1 LEILNKDLA
10 LALGDA
16 VWAFARIEWLVPM
29 RQRSIISKGFLS
41 RRYNRRGKPIE
52 RGPPNTYEDSPSQET
67 KISSTLKKR
76 THSKSAAKKQGH
88 AAVGAKNAPQLMPK
102 PLARLEGSA
111 ETGKLGVMTKL
122 LEKAFAEAVK
132 LPKKEQDKLA
142 KWLLAELESERRW
155 DEAFARS
162 TDQLAQLADEALK
175 EHRKGR
181 TKPLNPVG
189 GELQRRPNPNGF

>member
-1 LEILNKDLA
+1 
-10 LALGDA
+10 
-16 VWAFARIEWLVPM
+16 
-29 RQRSIISKGFLS
+29 
-41 RRYNRRGKPIE
+41 
-52 RGPPNTYEDSPSQET
+52 
-67 KISSTLKKR
+67 
-76 THSKSAAKKQGH
+76 
-88 AAVGAKNAPQLMPK
+88 MPK
-102 PLARLEGSA
+102 PLARLERSA
-111 ETGKLGVMTKL
+111 ETGKRGVMTKL